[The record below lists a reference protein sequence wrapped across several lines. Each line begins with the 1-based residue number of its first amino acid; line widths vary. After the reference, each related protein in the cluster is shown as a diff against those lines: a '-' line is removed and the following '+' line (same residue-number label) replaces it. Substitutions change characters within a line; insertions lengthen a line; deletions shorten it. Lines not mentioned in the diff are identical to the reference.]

1 MRDGPEPSKKP
12 SPREKRKIDPNEI
25 VTQGKMIEYVSVQ
38 KKNIFLAQSSSVPT
52 AQPISKKMR
61 SQVMNQRVPQNN
73 PDLVELEIA
82 NYLPKIGL

>member
-1 MRDGPEPSKKP
+1 MC
-12 SPREKRKIDPNEI
+12 I
-25 VTQGKMIEYVSVQ
+25 YV
-38 KKNIFLAQSSSVPT
+38 LAQSSTVPNS

>member
-1 MRDGPEPSKKP
+1 MC
-12 SPREKRKIDPNEI
+12 I
-25 VTQGKMIEYVSVQ
+25 YV
-38 KKNIFLAQSSSVPT
+38 LAQSSTVPT